1 MFCALVMH
9 IVDRE
14 ALLIQEAVSA
24 NQTARPA
31 RGPVLL
37 APVHLM
43 ITLRQ
48 LYLQSYHIDC

>member
-37 APVHLM
+37 APVHLVWGEP
-43 ITLRQ
+43 I
-48 LYLQSYHIDC
+48 